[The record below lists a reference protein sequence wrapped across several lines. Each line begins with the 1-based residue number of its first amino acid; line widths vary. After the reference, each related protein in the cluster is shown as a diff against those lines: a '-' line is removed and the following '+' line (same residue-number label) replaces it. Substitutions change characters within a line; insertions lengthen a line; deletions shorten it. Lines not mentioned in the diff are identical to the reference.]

1 MQKNPAGA
9 FQAPAGLLFWY
20 HSGLSVL
27 AVEDLGGRLD
37 EQHST
42 HHGQESLRQHVAGI
56 VPEAVGPCAQAL
68 IQVAPDEDAGQK
80 AAHKAQEACNSRTDG
95 HADHPVLE
103 GAGKEL
109 CRAQRHERHQIVQQD
124 LAEEIE
130 EGGRRGC
137 PEAQKHLQA
146 AVHQTGEQ
154 TPLDTVAEGD
164 EHKGQHTQQSDAA
177 AVGHSEN
184 FDVGQ
189 HGADGDHQRALHQH
203 PGLGVRFRHEDSSSH
218 NNSTQ
223 KQNAPAFLAGAR
235 AVCENRDL
243 SANYLRRHYPDQV
256 QGSLP
261 TADLSLTAPLFSCPL
276 SV

>member
-1 MQKNPAGA
+1 MERKKVLLLINPNSGKKN
-9 FQAPAGLLFWY
+9 
-20 HSGLSVL
+20 S
-27 AVEDLGGRLD
+27 
-37 EQHST
+37 
-42 HHGQESLRQHVAGI
+42 
-56 VPEAVGPCAQAL
+56 
-68 IQVAPDEDAGQK
+68 
-80 AAHKAQEACNSRTDG
+80 
-95 HADHPVLE
+95 
-103 GAGKEL
+103 
-109 CRAQRHERHQIVQQD
+109 
-124 LAEEIE
+124 
-130 EGGRRGC
+130 
-137 PEAQKHLQA
+137 
-146 AVHQTGEQ
+146 
-154 TPLDTVAEGD
+154 
-164 EHKGQHTQQSDAA
+164 KGQLLDALNELSA
-177 AVGHSEN
+177 HNYQMEVYVSQKQMDICHYIEAYGEN

-203 PGLGVRFRHEDSSSH
+203 PGLGVRFRHKDSSSH